1 MVDGFQ
7 QGVLMLQEFKAFIA
21 RGNVMDLAVA
31 VIIGAAFGKIVT
43 AFTDEL
49 VMPVIGLVSGGV
61 DFSSLFVALGPIPA
75 DYTGAMTDYAALK
88 AAGVPLF
95 GYGAFI
101 TAVINFIIIAFVI
114 FMMVRSVNKLMPKPE
129 EAPAAPAGPSAE
141 ETLLMEIRDE
151 LRARKL

>member
-1 MVDGFQ
+1 MF
-7 QGVLMLQEFKAFIA
+7 QEFKAFIM

-43 AFTDEL
+43 SFTDEL
-49 VMPVIGLVSGGV
+49 VMPIIGFVSGGV

-75 DYTGAMTDYAALK
+75 DYSGAMTDYAALK

-101 TAVINFIIIAFVI
+101 TAVINFVIIAFVI
-114 FMMVRSVNKLMPKPE
+114 FMMVRSVNKLMPKPA

>member
-1 MVDGFQ
+1 
-7 QGVLMLQEFKAFIA
+7 MLQEFKAFIM

-43 AFTDEL
+43 SFTDEL
-49 VMPVIGLVSGGV
+49 VMPIIGFVSGGV

-75 DYTGAMTDYAALK
+75 DYSGAMTDYAALK

-101 TAVINFIIIAFVI
+101 TAVINFVIIAFVI
-114 FMMVRSVNKLMPKPE
+114 FMMVRSVNKLMPKPA